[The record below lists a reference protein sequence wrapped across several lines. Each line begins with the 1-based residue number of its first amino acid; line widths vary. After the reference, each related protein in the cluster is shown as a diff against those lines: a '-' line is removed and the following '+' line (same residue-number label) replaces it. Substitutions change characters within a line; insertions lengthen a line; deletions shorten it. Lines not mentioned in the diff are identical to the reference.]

1 MIWKRKQQR
10 VHASCVYLIVTTG
23 GMQTKKWLVANRLVR
38 QEEAVVRTT
47 YNAHIDIHQ
56 TSISNSN
63 LKIILVLFQI
73 EY

>member
-1 MIWKRKQQR
+1 MIWKRKRRR
-10 VHASCVYLIVTTG
+10 VHASCVYLVTTG
-23 GMQTKKWLVANRLVR
+23 GMQTKNWLVANRLVR

-47 YNAHIDIHQ
+47 YNAHIIIHQ

-63 LKIILVLFQI
+63 LIIILVLFHQI